1 MGAAARPFSLLL
13 LLLMTGCTASLLEP
27 APVIMG
33 TAAREAVAGIS
44 REAEQD
50 FEHRKICKLLDQA
63 QLLYD
68 HRQYAQCARLCVE
81 IIEIDPVNA
90 EAHRLLA
97 ASRGNMHIQRVV
109 EAYELRWGSECR
121 ERAIAGLEPL
131 RGRSRQHESGGRPDP
146 VDEKVNTM
154 LDRARELYVGGRRE
168 ECERVATAILELD
181 PLNAGA
187 GWYLFSARCYDKAML
202 AVGWTMFS
210 LVEQ

>member
-1 MGAAARPFSLLL
+1 MGAAARPFSLLP

-27 APVIMG
+27 APVIIG
-33 TAAREAVAGIS
+33 TAAREAIAGIG

-68 HRQYAQCARLCVE
+68 HRQFAQCARLCAE

-97 ASRGNMHIQRVV
+97 ASRGSLYLLRVV
-109 EAYELRWGSECR
+109 EAHEARWGSEWR

-131 RGRSRQHESGGRPDP
+131 RGRSRQHEPGACPNSA
-146 VDEKVNTM
+146 DETVNAM
-154 LDRARELYVGGRRE
+154 LDRARELYVRGRRE
-168 ECERVATAILELD
+168 ECERVALAVLELD

-210 LVEQ
+210 LDEQ